1 MDLIFQFSTRG
12 RCCGSHCPV
21 RKYQCNQLRRWS
33 QPHFYS
39 FTHTFFQNGSLPA
52 FPAQSAAAKQLVLRR
67 PCLLSQ
73 AMPFLVGGEYNQ
85 TLLSHRGV
93 TPQGGLR
100 ALHPQTRGCAN
111 YACMFGGHFRAWLM
125 SHTESRSWGEKKK
138 RKKFKDAFLVFL
150 VQQHSFA
157 FYSPFAAFFHIE
169 TLLVFLW

>member
-1 MDLIFQFSTRG
+1 MGPTAQWENTNAISSEGGFSLISTVSHIPFSKTA
-12 RCCGSHCPV
+12 
-21 RKYQCNQLRRWS
+21 LS
-33 QPHFYS
+33 QP
-39 FTHTFFQNGSLPA
+39 SLPSQLL
-52 FPAQSAAAKQLVLRR
+52 QSSWCSES

-85 TLLSHRGV
+85 TVLSHRGL

-100 ALHPQTRGCAN
+100 ALHPQTWGCAN

-125 SHTESRSWGEKKK
+125 SHTESRSWEEKKK

>member
-1 MDLIFQFSTRG
+1 MGPTAQWENTNAISSEGGLSLISTVSHIPFSKTA
-12 RCCGSHCPV
+12 
-21 RKYQCNQLRRWS
+21 LS
-33 QPHFYS
+33 QP
-39 FTHTFFQNGSLPA
+39 SLPSQLL
-52 FPAQSAAAKQLVLRR
+52 QSSWCSES

-85 TLLSHRGV
+85 TVLSHRGV

-100 ALHPQTRGCAN
+100 ALHPQTWGCAN